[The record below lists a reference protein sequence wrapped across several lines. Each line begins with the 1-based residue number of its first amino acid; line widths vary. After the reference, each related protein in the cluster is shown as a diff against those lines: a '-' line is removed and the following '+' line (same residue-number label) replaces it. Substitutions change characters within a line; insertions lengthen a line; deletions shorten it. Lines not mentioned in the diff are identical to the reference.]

1 MRFPDRE
8 TVKMIRGMYP
18 KGTRVVLVE
27 MDDPQAPPPGT
38 MGTVLGVDDTG
49 SLIMR
54 WYDGSGLNVAYPED
68 RCRILVGEWS
78 PKVREQIL
86 AIRAS
91 GETNMFD
98 IPTVQAIAN
107 REGYHELVLYLVDHK
122 REYAGFILHGDR

>member
-1 MRFPDRE
+1 MTDKRLQELRDVYRPG
-8 TVKMIRGMYP
+8 V
-18 KGTRVVLVE
+18 RVELVR

-38 MGTVLGVDDTG
+38 RGTVRGVDAVG
-49 SLIMR
+49 SILVD
-54 WYDGSGLNVAYPED
+54 WDNGSGLNVAYPED

-98 IPTVQAIAN
+98 IPAIQAIAN

>member
-1 MRFPDRE
+1 MRFSDRE

-54 WYDGSGLNVAYPED
+54 WDDGSGLNVVWGED
-68 RCRILVGEWS
+68 V
-78 PKVREQIL
+78 VR
-86 AIRAS
+86 
-91 GETNMFD
+91 
-98 IPTVQAIAN
+98 
-107 REGYHELVLYLVDHK
+107 K
-122 REYAGFILHGDR
+122 AGAADD

>member
-1 MRFPDRE
+1 MTDKRLQELRDVYRPG
-8 TVKMIRGMYP
+8 V
-18 KGTRVVLVE
+18 RVELVR

-38 MGTVLGVDDTG
+38 RGTVRGVDAVG
-49 SLIMR
+49 SILVD
-54 WYDGSGLNVAYPED
+54 WDNGSGLNVAYPED

-98 IPTVQAIAN
+98 IPAVQAIAN